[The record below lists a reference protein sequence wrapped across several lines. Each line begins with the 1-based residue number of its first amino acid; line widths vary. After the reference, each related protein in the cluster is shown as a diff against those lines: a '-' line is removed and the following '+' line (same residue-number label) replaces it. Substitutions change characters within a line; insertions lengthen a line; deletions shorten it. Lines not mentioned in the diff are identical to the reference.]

1 MTRIFLLDH
10 NQALADIKDAFEL
23 TDNIDEADAVVL
35 WEDVVGWPA
44 SVARLARSKKKPLI
58 VMQHGINA
66 VIDYGPP
73 RKHELLADKLL
84 VWSPSDVRLLQ
95 SFGISK
101 DRYQMTGTTIF
112 SHLKE
117 KLEHEGVNIVF
128 KPAHWDTDLQE
139 NYEVA
144 DKLREIV
151 KKNPGWFITTKVM
164 ERNDSDKFDN
174 KVFSNREELGHL
186 ESCADVLSK
195 ADIVVGIGGDG
206 TFELMAYAMDIPV
219 VTVLNWREK
228 PFLDGETVAMK
239 YTSANTL
246 TSLDNLEETIWRVLK
261 NKNENKEERR
271 LVALDYG
278 GIGITNPRED
288 IINAIKSTTHKSI

>member
-1 MTRIFLLDH
+1 MKLYLQDH
-10 NQALADIKDAFEL
+10 NQVLADIKDSFE
-23 TDNIDEADAVVL
+23 TVEDIDQADAVVL

-73 RKHELLADKLL
+73 RRHPLLADKIL
-84 VWSPSDVRLLQ
+84 VWSPSDIRLLQ

-112 SHLKE
+112 SHLKQKE
-117 KLEHEGVNIVF
+117 QHDGVNIVF
-128 KPAHWDTDLQE
+128 KPAHWDTDLEE

-144 DKLREIV
+144 DKLREIA
-151 KKNPGWFITTKVM
+151 KKNPGWNIITKVM
-164 ERNDSDKFDN
+164 ERNDSDRFDN

-186 ESCADVLSK
+186 ETCADVLSK
-195 ADIVVGIGGDG
+195 ADMVVGIGGDG

-261 NKNENKEERR
+261 NPKENKEERK
-271 LVALDYG
+271 LVSQDYG
-278 GIGITNPRED
+278 GIGITNPKED
-288 IINAIKSTTHKSI
+288 IINAIKSTKSKSI

>member
-1 MTRIFLLDH
+1 LKIYLQNH
-10 NQALADIKDAFEL
+10 NQVLSDIENEFEIVQ
-23 TDNIDEADAVVL
+23 DINKADAVVL
-35 WEDVVGWPA
+35 WEDVVGWPL
-44 SVARLARSKKKPLI
+44 SVARLARELKKPLI

-66 VIDYGPP
+66 VVDYGPP
-73 RKHELLADKLL
+73 RKYELLADKLL

-117 KLEHEGVNIVF
+117 REKHEGVNIVF
-128 KPAHWDTDLQE
+128 KPAHWDTDLAE

-151 KKNPGWFITTKVM
+151 KKNPGWYITTKVM
-164 ERNDSDKFDN
+164 ETNDSDKFDN

-186 ESCADVLSK
+186 DKCAEVLSK
-195 ADIVVGIGGDG
+195 ADIEIAIGGDG

-219 VTVLNWREK
+219 VTVLNWK
-228 PFLDGETVAMK
+228 DKSFLGGETVAMK

-246 TSLDNLEETIWRVLK
+246 TQLDNLEETIWRVLK
-261 NKNENKEERR
+261 NPNENKEERR

-278 GIGITNPRED
+278 GIGVTNPKED
-288 IINAIKSTTHKSI
+288 IINAIKTCSHKSI